1 MSIDLSE
8 KFNSENLIDSPFN
21 PFNDPFNLEH
31 FPLPPSLEKEKD
43 VPNDNIISSTN
54 WGSKHNPLVYD
65 GNENEEK
72 NEELTIIKDNFSI
85 KKKENE
91 KIQEHYVLNNG
102 NEMDGNELFSF
113 DKIKKEI
120 FPKLNISNEIKNKII
135 KDEEILKNIEKFKK
149 IKTENEFNSEEIYGE
164 LKFGRKK
171 RGDKSIRNHNRYS
184 YDNVMKKIKSEIF
197 DCLLSFINIIFN
209 AFIDKNKKTSLFT
222 ITYENKKV
230 YDNGFYL
237 KPLNYEIIDK
247 LKKDY
252 NLNLLQ
258 MNLKDFFS
266 QKITPKFKNFSTSS
280 NKIILDEILKDE
292 TDDSLIVKALNLKFE
307 EWLDFFTYK
316 KNIPIL
322 EQIEIEKNVILPRA
336 DKLLNKIGS
345 ENDDSY
351 FSIFL
356 FLLYNVKWWFDAKR
370 KRKENSK
377 NKSNAKKSKKRNLE
391 K

>member
-1 MSIDLSE
+1 MIKDLNE
-8 KFNSENLIDSPFN
+8 KFNSESLIDSPFN
-21 PFNDPFNLEH
+21 PFNDLFNLDH
-31 FPLPPSLEKEKD
+31 FLLPPSLEKEKD

-72 NEELTIIKDNFSI
+72 YEGLTINKDIFSI

-164 LKFGRKK
+164 LEFGRKK

-252 NLNLLQ
+252 NLNLLK

-292 TDDSLIVKALNLKFE
+292 SDDSLIVKALNLKFE

-322 EQIEIEKNVILPRA
+322 EQIEIEKNVVLPRA
-336 DKLLNKIGS
+336 DELLNKIGS
-345 ENDDSY
+345 KNDDSY

-356 FLLYNVKWWFDAKR
+356 FLLYNVKWWFYIKKGR
-370 KRKENSK
+370 KVI
-377 NKSNAKKSKKRNLE
+377 SKK
-391 K
+391 

>member
-1 MSIDLSE
+1 MYNLNFDSIE
-8 KFNSENLIDSPFN
+8 ENN
-21 PFNDPFNLEH
+21 PFNYISSDQEDLEQLS
-31 FPLPPSLEKEKD
+31 FQMEKKD
-43 VPNDNIISSTN
+43 VVDDKNLDPTN
-54 WGSKHNPLVYD
+54 YGSKSKTFEYECY
-65 GNENEEK
+65 ENKKK
-72 NEELTIIKDNFSI
+72 NDELTIIKDKFSF
-85 KKKENE
+85 KKGENDKIE
-91 KIQEHYVLNNG
+91 KHNDIS
-102 NEMDGNELFSF
+102 NENKMDENKLFSF

-120 FPKLNISNEIKNKII
+120 FPKLNISNEIKDKII
-135 KDEEILKNIEKFKK
+135 KDEEILQKIEKFKK
-149 IKTENEFNSEEIYGE
+149 ITIENEFNSEEIYGK

-171 RGDKSIRNHNRYS
+171 RGDKSIRDHNRYS
-184 YDNVMKKIKSEIF
+184 YDNAMKKIKSEIF
-197 DCLLSFINIIFN
+197 NYLLSFINIIFN

-237 KPLNYEIIDK
+237 KPLNYKIIDN
-247 LKKDY
+247 LKKKD
-252 NLNLLQ
+252 NLELLQ
-258 MNLKDFFS
+258 KKIKDIFS
-266 QKITPKFKNFSTSS
+266 HNITPKFTKLSPNS
-280 NKIILDEILKDE
+280 NKVILNEILKDE

-322 EQIEIEKNVILPRA
+322 EQIEIEKNVVLPRA